1 MENKGRYKLSRV
13 WGTAIRDGPVDLVGG
28 GGGGRICKKKFAEP
42 QKGIKKI
49 CTPNF
54 VKKKMYKAKLT
65 CSSSHLWKAHLV
77 ITHY

>member
-28 GGGGRICKKKFAEP
+28 GGGGRICKIKIAEP

-54 VKKKMYKAKLT
+54 VKKKCAKQN
-65 CSSSHLWKAHLV
+65 SHAPVRIYERHIWL
-77 ITHY
+77 